1 VIKVALR
8 DGAASAFLDEL
19 GTVTSRDEASVT
31 LQVPRQSAPE
41 MTARIVRDL
50 GGSLADISVEDPPI
64 EEVID
69 RVFAGERMPDSA
81 VPA

>member
-1 VIKVALR
+1 
-8 DGAASAFLDEL
+8 
-19 GTVTSRDEASVT
+19 
-31 LQVPRQSAPE
+31 
-41 MTARIVRDL
+41 
-50 GGSLADISVEDPPI
+50 VEDPPI